1 LKKEMIME
9 AETVVTAVI
18 SAPPDA
24 APEIARELI
33 AKRAAACVQIIPR
46 IRSFY
51 RWEGEIHDDEEALLL
66 AKTVRKRIAD
76 IEEIL
81 ERVHPYEVPE
91 LLVFPASGGLA
102 HYIRWVAEET

>member
-1 LKKEMIME
+1 MSR
-9 AETVVTAVI
+9 ETVVTAVI

-33 AKRAAACVQIIPR
+33 AQRAAACVQIIPR

-51 RWEGEIHDDEEALLL
+51 RWEGEVHDDEEALLL
-66 AKTVRKRIAD
+66 VKTVRKRMAD

-91 LLVFPASGGLA
+91 PLLFPASGGLA
-102 HYIRWVAEET
+102 AYLRWVGEET